1 MVINYNK
8 IQKLLK
14 SRADLHAR
22 LNLIPYDGTPK
33 IKERGVKYLYVRK
46 CVAGKLTST
55 YVRVI
60 PKNFITYYFVI
71 LEKLEQ

>member
-1 MVINYNK
+1 MVINYNE

-14 SRADLHAR
+14 SRAKLHTR

-33 IKERGVKYLYVRK
+33 IKERGVGKYLYVRK

-55 YVRVI
+55 YVRVY
-60 PKNFITYYFVI
+60 T
-71 LEKLEQ
+71 

>member
-22 LNLIPYDGTPK
+22 LDLIPYDGTLE
-33 IKERGVKYLYVRK
+33 IKERGVGKYLYVRK

-55 YVRVI
+55 YVRVYTEELY
-60 PKNFITYYFVI
+60 NLLLRNTR
-71 LEKLEQ
+71 